1 MADVPAPP
9 DAPTL
14 VRARLAEEPYLVA
27 TGMRLHRVHDSRFAP
42 DSFNPGGC
50 GRLHPFAS
58 AAGNPVP
65 CLYAADSVAGSYTET
80 VFRSIGQQS
89 CMQVPARR
97 MRQYS
102 YSLLSA
108 GKELRLAHL
117 GGDALA
123 RLRLTRAALLEPG
136 PGSYAGTVRWAQAI
150 HAAYPKLHGLAWI
163 SRQHDASVC
172 LMLFGDRVAPQD
184 LQVLSTTRLAD
195 AAGAALT
202 DRVAMRLG
210 IAVMR

>member
-1 MADVPAPP
+1 MANVPAPP
-9 DAPTL
+9 DASAL

-27 TGMRLHRVHDSRFAP
+27 TRMRLHRVHDSRFAP

-50 GRLHPFAS
+50 GRFHPFAS

-108 GKELRLAHL
+108 GKELRLAHP

-123 RLRLTRAALLEPG
+123 PAADQGRAGRAWPRQLRRHCSLGASDPRRLPQT
-136 PGSYAGTVRWAQAI
+136 
-150 HAAYPKLHGLAWI
+150 AWPRMDI
-163 SRQHDASVC
+163 
-172 LMLFGDRVAPQD
+172 AP
-184 LQVLSTTRLAD
+184 A
-195 AAGAALT
+195 
-202 DRVAMRLG
+202 
-210 IAVMR
+210 